1 MLGAFA
7 VLRDG
12 APLPLPPSRKT
23 RALLA
28 YLAIDGR
35 KHQRERLCELFWELP
50 DDPRGALRW
59 SLSRIRQVLGD
70 DEDVLKADRN
80 TVQLCLDN
88 AGFGYAS
95 IRGLTQLDLNACPL
109 TVLESCAAQ
118 FSGPFLADLSL
129 PRCPEFEAWRAAISD
144 EADVLHIRLLR
155 ALIERTAEE
164 PERALAYAHQLRR
177 LSPGNQNLAKE
188 IEILARAARQS
199 AMTPQP
205 AARTLRVAG
214 GTTGRVGPHARSR
227 RRHERQ
233 QGAAAASSGPSPADV
248 TSAASLRASPC
259 RPARPVGLTAADDR
273 NDLGS
278 IHRQI
283 LQHRIRQDEQL
294 APRAPLGEPAP
305 DARHHRHIWPKLIIA
320 SRH

>member
-1 MLGAFA
+1 MTTCSTCTPAFRFRLATERLNTPGARPGQHGAAAGLEIRVLGAFA
-7 VLRDG
+7 VLRAG
-12 APLPLPPSRKT
+12 VPVQLPPSRKT

-35 KHQRERLCELFWELP
+35 RHQRERLCELFWELP

-70 DEDVLKADRN
+70 DADVLKADRN
-80 TVQLCLDN
+80 TVQLCLEN
-88 AGFGYAS
+88 AGIGYTS
-95 IRGLTQLDLNACPL
+95 MRGLTQLDLNACPL
-109 TVLESCAAQ
+109 AVLESCAAQ

-205 AARTLRVAG
+205 PARALRVAG
-214 GTTGRVGPHARSR
+214 
-227 RRHERQ
+227 
-233 QGAAAASSGPSPADV
+233 
-248 TSAASLRASPC
+248 
-259 RPARPVGLTAADDR
+259 ARPVEWEFMRDRGRRHDGNRVLPLRRPGLR
-273 NDLGS
+273 
-278 IHRQI
+278 
-283 LQHRIRQDEQL
+283 
-294 APRAPLGEPAP
+294 PRT
-305 DARHHRHIWPKLIIA
+305 
-320 SRH
+320 

>member
-1 MLGAFA
+1 MQHTPSGFPIRLATDRRPATERFAPLALDGQNPGQQGACGLEIRVLGAFA

-28 YLAIDGR
+28 YLAVDGR

-70 DEDVLKADRN
+70 DGSMLKADRN

-88 AGFGYAS
+88 VGFGYAG

-109 TVLESCAAQ
+109 ALLENCAAQ
-118 FSGPFLADLSL
+118 FAGLFLADLSL

-155 ALIERTAEE
+155 ALIERTGAE
-164 PERALAYAHQLRR
+164 PERALGYAHQLRR
-177 LSPGNQNLAKE
+177 LSPDNQNLARE
-188 IEILARAARQS
+188 IEVLSRAARQN
-199 AMTPQP
+199 AMTAQP
-205 AARTLRVAG
+205 VARALRVAG
-214 GTTGRVGPHARSR
+214 
-227 RRHERQ
+227 
-233 QGAAAASSGPSPADV
+233 
-248 TSAASLRASPC
+248 
-259 RPARPVGLTAADDR
+259 ARPVEWELMRDRTADTSNRVLPLHRPGLR
-273 NDLGS
+273 
-278 IHRQI
+278 
-283 LQHRIRQDEQL
+283 
-294 APRAPLGEPAP
+294 PRT
-305 DARHHRHIWPKLIIA
+305 
-320 SRH
+320 